1 VSTTQLYDPCKR
13 AWSSRLARLAGLRVG
28 QLPEIVPSGTPL
40 GPLRR
45 ELAEETGLWGAT
57 VVAGLSHDTAAAVA
71 AAPAEGEGWAF
82 LSSGTWSLIGMELDE
97 PLINEQTRE
106 MNFTNEIGHGH
117 SVRFLK
123 NVTGLWLLQEC
134 RRRWSE
140 PGDDLEYD
148 ELCRLARL
156 AEPFVSLIDPDEERF
171 FHPDDMPAEIAGFCR
186 ETGQPEPANPG
197 AFACCCFESLA
208 LVYRRR
214 VDELREL
221 TGRPV
226 ERMHVL
232 GGGSRNHLLN
242 QFTANALAIPVA
254 AGPAEAT
261 ALGNVV
267 AQAIALHHLPDL
279 ATARRRIAASFP
291 PRIFLP
297 EHKDAWAAAN
307 TRFSRLCRVGE

>member
-1 VSTTQLYDPCKR
+1 MPDRFLACDLGAESG
-13 AWSSRLARLAGLRVG
+13 RLMLGSLSEKV
-28 QLPEIVPSGTPL
+28 LELEEIYRFPNVPL
-40 GPLRR
+40 ER
-45 ELAEETGLWGAT
+45 
-57 VVAGLSHDTAAAVA
+57 DD
-71 AAPAEGEGWAF
+71 WAF

-140 PGDDLEYD
+140 QGDDLEYD

-156 AEPFVSLIDPDEERF
+156 AEPFVSLIDPDDERF

-197 AFACCCFESLA
+197 VFARCCFESLA
-208 LVYRRR
+208 LVYSRR

-226 ERMHVL
+226 ECMHVL

-242 QFTANALAIPVA
+242 QFSANALAIPVA
-254 AGPAEAT
+254 AGPAEVT

-267 AQAIALHHLPDL
+267 VQAIALKHLPDL
-279 ATARRRIAASFP
+279 AAARRRIAASFP
-291 PRIFLP
+291 SKRRLGLP
-297 EHKDAWAAAN
+297 PILGLLSSAVPCND
-307 TRFSRLCRVGE
+307 L